1 MHKNR
6 RYYPTLWTSSSISR
20 IKNCLYR
27 RNSSS
32 QRRSKNTHPMVT
44 NIKEKYKA
52 KKMRN
57 TIACERARWVCRSYL
72 NSCCFDGWQCG
83 NSSIS
88 LGPLKHT
95 FWIVAATMGLNSPSR
110 IRKYSLRICFYL
122 KSYDDSVPVRIPK
135 QLHDIRHIQKRIDVP
150 ARMHF

>member
-1 MHKNR
+1 MNEQDEFAEAI
-6 RYYPTLWTSSSISR
+6 LI
-20 IKNCLYR
+20 LVAL
-27 RNSSS
+27 
-32 QRRSKNTHPMVT
+32 MV
-44 NIKEKYKA
+44 
-52 KKMRN
+52 
-57 TIACERARWVCRSYL
+57 C
-72 NSCCFDGWQCG
+72 